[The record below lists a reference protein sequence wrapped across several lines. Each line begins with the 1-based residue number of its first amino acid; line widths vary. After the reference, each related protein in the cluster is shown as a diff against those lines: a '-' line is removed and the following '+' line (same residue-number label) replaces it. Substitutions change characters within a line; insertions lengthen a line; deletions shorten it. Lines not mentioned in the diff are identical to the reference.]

1 MDLRTYQERTSR
13 TDCNPGT
20 AEAERMISLAGLA
33 TETGELLG
41 EYKKYLRDGES
52 HALFEERLSE
62 EIGDLLWYLAN
73 VATKFDLDLGRCAE
87 QNLAKCNDR
96 WGSPPTREPFDASF
110 PEDERLPREFSVK
123 FVTVDDAEK
132 GPFVRTMYMG
142 KQLGNDLNDNAYSTD
157 GYRYHD
163 VLHLS
168 FAAALRWSPLV
179 RKMLGVKRK
188 SDATVDRV
196 EDGGRAIATEEGLV
210 AMVFAYARDYR
221 FLEGRSSV
229 STELLRMIRNM
240 VQHLEVS
247 ACTSG
252 EWERAIVQGFKVWR
266 QVTMRQGGTVDVNLN
281 TRCIKF
287 RQGASR
293 GRE

>member
-1 MDLRTYQERTSR
+1 MDLRAYQERTSR
-13 TDCNPGT
+13 TDRNPGI
-20 AEAERMISLAGLA
+20 AEEDRMISLAGLA

-87 QNLAKCNDR
+87 QNLAKCEGR
-96 WGSPPTREPFDASF
+96 WGSLPTREPFDASF
-110 PEDERLPREFSVK
+110 PEDEQLPRELSVK
-123 FVTVDDAEK
+123 FVTHHDAENR
-132 GPFVRTMYMG
+132 PFVRTMYMG
-142 KQLGNDLNDNAYSTD
+142 RQLGNDLDDNAYSRD

-168 FAAALRWSPLV
+168 FAAVLGWSPLV
-179 RKMLGVKRK
+179 RKLLDVKRR

-196 EDGGRAIATEEGLV
+196 EDGGRAIVTEEGLV
-210 AMVFAYARDYR
+210 AMIFAYARDYR
-221 FLEGRSSV
+221 FLDGRSTV
-229 STELLRMIRNM
+229 STELLRMIKNM

-247 ACTSG
+247 VCTSG
-252 EWERAIVQGFKVWR
+252 EWERAIVQGFNVWR
-266 QVTMRQGGTVDVNLN
+266 QVKMRQGGTVDVDLN
-281 TRCIKF
+281 QRCISF
-287 RQGASR
+287 RGT
-293 GRE
+293 

>member
-13 TDCNPGT
+13 TDRNPGT
-20 AEAERMISLAGLA
+20 GKEDRLISLAGLA
-33 TETGELLG
+33 SETGELLG

-52 HALFEERLSE
+52 HAFFEERLSE

-87 QNLAKCNDR
+87 QNLVKCENR

-110 PEDERLPREFSVK
+110 PVDQQLPREFSVE
-123 FVTVDDAEK
+123 FVTHHNADH
-132 GPFVRTMYMG
+132 GPFVQTMYMG
-142 KQLGNDLNDNAYSTD
+142 KQLGNDLNDNAYARD
-157 GYRYHD
+157 GYSYHD

-168 FAAALRWSPLV
+168 FAAVLGWSPLV

-247 ACTSG
+247 VCTSG
-252 EWERAIVQGFKVWR
+252 EWERAIVAGFKVWR
-266 QVTMRQGGTVDVNLN
+266 AVKMRQGGTVDVDLN
-281 TRCIKF
+281 TRCISF
-287 RQGASR
+287 RR
-293 GRE
+293 T